1 MSAVS
6 PTVNPAANLIAS
18 LNSANSSIANSG
30 SSSTGAA
37 SGTVAATSA
46 AGLQDSFMTLLV
58 TQLQNQDPL
67 NPMDSG
73 QMTSQL
79 AQISTVDG
87 INKLNATLQAL
98 NTSMTSSQSMSAA
111 TSLIGHNVLVPGS
124 TINLTSGSPAIAGIQ
139 LGQGVDSLALT
150 IKDSAGNIVRTLNLG
165 AQQAGVTPIS
175 WDGLTNSGASASA
188 GTYSISATAMQGG
201 NSVPVTT
208 LSYGS
213 VDSVSLGSQGA
224 SLNVGNLGAVSLSSV
239 AMVK

>member
-1 MSAVS
+1 MTTTATAN
-6 PTVNPAANLIAS
+6 PTASLIAS

-30 SSSTGAA
+30 TSTTSSG
-37 SGTVAATSA
+37 TSA

-87 INKLNATLQAL
+87 INKLNTTLQAL
-98 NTSMTSSQSMSAA
+98 NTSMSTSQSMSAA
-111 TSLIGHNVLVPGS
+111 MGLIGHNILAPGS
-124 TINLTSGSPAIAGIQ
+124 AISLTSGSPASAGIQ
-139 LGQGVDSLALT
+139 LSQPVDNLVATIVNSSGQT
-150 IKDSAGNIVRTLNLG
+150 IRTLQLG
-165 AQQAGVTPIS
+165 AQKAGVLPIS
-175 WDGLTNSGASASA
+175 WDGLTDSGATAAA
-188 GTYSISATAMQGG
+188 GNYTLTATATQGG
-201 NSVPVTT
+201 NNVPVTT
-208 LSYGS
+208 LSSGT

-224 SLNVGNLGAVSLSSV
+224 SLNVSLLGNVALSSI

>member
-1 MSAVS
+1 MSAVT
-6 PTVNPAANLIAS
+6 PTVNPTANLIAS
-18 LNSANSSIANSG
+18 LNSANSSVAGSG
-30 SSSTGAA
+30 SSTSSSTAAA
-37 SGTVAATSA
+37 SSA

-98 NTSMTSSQSMSAA
+98 NTSMSSSQSMSAA

-124 TINLTSGSPAIAGIQ
+124 TISLASGSTATAGVQ
-139 LGQGVDSLALT
+139 LSQGVDTLT
-150 IKDSAGNIVRTLNLG
+150 VTIQDSAGNTVRTLNLG
-165 AQQAGVTPIS
+165 AQKAGVLPVT
-175 WDGLTNSGASASA
+175 WDGLTNSGASAGA
-188 GTYSISATAMQGG
+188 GTYTVTATATQGG
-201 NSVPVTT
+201 NNVPVTT
-208 LSYGS
+208 LSYGT

-224 SLNVGNLGAVSLSSV
+224 SLNVGALGAVSLSSV

>member
-1 MSAVS
+1 MSAVT

-18 LNSANSSIANSG
+18 LNSANSSIPG
-30 SSSTGAA
+30 SSSATSGSTAA
-37 SGTVAATSA
+37 SSA

-98 NTSMTSSQSMSAA
+98 NTSMSSSQSMSAA

-124 TINLTSGSPAIAGIQ
+124 TISLAAGSTATAGVQ
-139 LGQGVDSLALT
+139 LSQGVDSLTLT
-150 IKDSAGNIVRTLNLG
+150 IQDSAGNTVRTLNLG
-165 AQQAGVTPIS
+165 AQKAGVLPVS
-175 WDGLTNSGASASA
+175 WDGLTNSGASAGA
-188 GTYSISATAMQGG
+188 GTYTVTATATQGG
-201 NSVPVTT
+201 NTVPVTT
-208 LSYGS
+208 LSYGT

-224 SLNVGNLGAVSLSSV
+224 SLNVGALGAVSLSSV